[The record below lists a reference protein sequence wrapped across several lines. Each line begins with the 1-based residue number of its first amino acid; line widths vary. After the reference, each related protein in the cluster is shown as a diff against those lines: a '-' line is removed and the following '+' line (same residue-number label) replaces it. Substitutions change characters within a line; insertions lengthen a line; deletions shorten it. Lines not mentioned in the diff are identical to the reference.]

1 MQSDSGEH
9 CPQGLFQGC
18 GKKIPAL
25 LDTAEHIDN
34 QGTARSEHTFNGL
47 KRLSG
52 HQVPGLLNSYHKVYL
67 LVEGVWRG
75 DPISGKVQIYRGIWK
90 DTHTGKRTF
99 TLAGVW
105 GYLNS
110 LAVQAGIIVIP
121 TTNMK
126 STVMTIKIL
135 KNWWSE
141 KWESHHSLHALYK
154 PQPPQVYVPQR
165 EHGKILLRYVAA
177 ELPGIGWQKA
187 VLVEEKFGTVKRMVE
202 AKESE
207 WLEIEG
213 IGKLTARMVYKALR
227 EA

>member
-1 MQSDSGEH
+1 VNIGIEI
-9 CPQGLFQGC
+9 
-18 GKKIPAL
+18 KKIGDL
-25 LDTAEHIDN
+25 INSIST
-34 QGTARSEHTFNGL
+34 G
-47 KRLSG
+47 RLSG
-52 HQVPGLLNSYHKVYL
+52 HQVPGLLNAYHKVYL

-213 IGKLTARMVYKALR
+213 IGKLTAHMVYKALR
-227 EA
+227 EK